1 MESVV
6 VDTNVLVRFLA
17 RDDSE
22 QWRIATSIFIGQR
35 VTILSTVLLETEWV
49 LRKVLKFDHGLI
61 KALFRNLTQSSM
73 ICLED
78 TTRVNLALELH
89 EAGMDFADAFHLAS
103 VRPPGTFLTF
113 DRHLVRVAHRHF
125 SLVSVKLAQ

>member
-49 LRKVLKFDHGLI
+49 LRKVLKFEQGSI
-61 KALFRNLTQSSM
+61 KVVFRHLTQSSA
-73 ICLED
+73 IEFED
-78 TTRVNLALELH
+78 SSRVSLALELH
-89 EAGMDFADAFHLAS
+89 EAGMDFADAFHLAA
-103 VRPPGTFLTF
+103 VKPGETFMTF
-113 DRHLVRVAHRHF
+113 DRHLVRAAQRHF
-125 SLVSVKLAQ
+125 NSVSVKLAH